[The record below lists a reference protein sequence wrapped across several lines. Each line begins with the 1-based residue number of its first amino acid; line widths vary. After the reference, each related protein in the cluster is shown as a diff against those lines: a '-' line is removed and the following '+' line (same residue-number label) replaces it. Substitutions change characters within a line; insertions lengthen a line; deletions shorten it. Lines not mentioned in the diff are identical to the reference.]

1 MLLFSLVLDW
11 AQTIWT
17 LQWLTISF
25 QDPNLYGKVAGALW
39 FPCWVN
45 CRTLYHCVS
54 ILWIWRSCCYQQ
66 SSTQANI
73 ITTPVAFPVDRSV
86 LERRKLSPYT
96 NRFKSHGAW
105 RSDASCTWVHG
116 SLNTYA
122 WAMGQS
128 DCTGTHGFCNTE
140 DFISVLVFCHAFKSV
155 VLHENSFFNLSLDVS
170 VLPPS
175 HLKVLLWYHDQ
186 WGWSQCFKLLITF
199 WIRLW
204 LIYSKKKK
212 KKI

>member
-1 MLLFSLVLDW
+1 
-11 AQTIWT
+11 
-17 LQWLTISF
+17 
-25 QDPNLYGKVAGALW
+25 
-39 FPCWVN
+39 
-45 CRTLYHCVS
+45 
-54 ILWIWRSCCYQQ
+54 
-66 SSTQANI
+66 
-73 ITTPVAFPVDRSV
+73 
-86 LERRKLSPYT
+86 
-96 NRFKSHGAW
+96 
-105 RSDASCTWVHG
+105 
-116 SLNTYA
+116 
-122 WAMGQS
+122 MGQS

-212 KKI
+212 KIKFYFFNFLLGFKLLSFYVLWGLYSLLFKFDFIMCGFFCIFWNYQFSLFNILCFPFVKFTHV